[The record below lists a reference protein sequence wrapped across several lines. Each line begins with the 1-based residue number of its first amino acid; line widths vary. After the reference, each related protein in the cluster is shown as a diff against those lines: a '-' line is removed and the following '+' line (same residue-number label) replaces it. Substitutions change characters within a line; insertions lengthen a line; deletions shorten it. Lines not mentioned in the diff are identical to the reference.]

1 MLRNTDRKSL
11 RSKLWSYFIFFT
23 ASIMLILWLLQIVFL
38 NSYYES
44 MKTNEIKKIG
54 NSLVLEYGKKDFE
67 DLLYSTSLT
76 EGIAIQILDQNG
88 SLVYPLDIF
97 DILRQPRL
105 DYELFAEFLVNLYK
119 SDDNFVI
126 YQRQDS
132 RLRNP
137 VIVYGAIL
145 DNSQGSNYFLYINSV
160 LQPIDSTVSVLKNQL
175 IIITIISF
183 CLAMILSYIIAIRLT
198 GPIVKI
204 TKSAESLAKGD
215 YNVKFEKGDY
225 TEIDNLADTLNY
237 TTKELSRTEELRR
250 DLIANVSHDLKT
262 PLTLIKSYGEMIRD
276 ISGNNEEKRNYHIK
290 TIIDEADR
298 LSLMVNDMLD
308 LSKAQTGL
316 ENLELKE
323 FDIRETTITV
333 LRRFSYFADNQG
345 FRFTLNSKGS
355 TIVIGEESKIE
366 QVIYNLISNAV
377 NYSDKEKEI
386 VINIKEE
393 SQFIT
398 FEVIDKGIGIP
409 EDQLDSIW
417 DRYYKVGKAHKRAIT
432 GTGIGL
438 SIVKQILI
446 AHKADFGVESELGKG
461 SKFYFK
467 LIKSSRA

>member
-237 TTKELSRTEELRR
+237 TTKELS
-250 DLIANVSHDLKT
+250 
-262 PLTLIKSYGEMIRD
+262 
-276 ISGNNEEKRNYHIK
+276 
-290 TIIDEADR
+290 
-298 LSLMVNDMLD
+298 
-308 LSKAQTGL
+308 
-316 ENLELKE
+316 ELKS
-323 FDIRETTITV
+323 
-333 LRRFSYFADNQG
+333 L
-345 FRFTLNSKGS
+345 
-355 TIVIGEESKIE
+355 EEI
-366 QVIYNLISNAV
+366 
-377 NYSDKEKEI
+377 
-386 VINIKEE
+386 
-393 SQFIT
+393 
-398 FEVIDKGIGIP
+398 
-409 EDQLDSIW
+409 
-417 DRYYKVGKAHKRAIT
+417 
-432 GTGIGL
+432 
-438 SIVKQILI
+438 
-446 AHKADFGVESELGKG
+446 
-461 SKFYFK
+461 
-467 LIKSSRA
+467 